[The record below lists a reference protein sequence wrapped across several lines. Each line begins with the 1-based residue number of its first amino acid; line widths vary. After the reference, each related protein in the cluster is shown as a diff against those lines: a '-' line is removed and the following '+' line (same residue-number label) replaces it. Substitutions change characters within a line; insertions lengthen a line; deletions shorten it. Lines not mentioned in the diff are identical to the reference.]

1 MSLAAFSL
9 HIDNDKAGVFRGK
22 LDCPLFVHDKPPI

>member
-9 HIDNDKAGVFRGK
+9 HIDDDQARVFRGK
-22 LDCPLFVHDKPPI
+22 LDCSSFVHDKPPI